1 MTAVC
6 CSQCFDFIARK
17 DTTAAKLWL
26 DACAFCV
33 KFEGIFKL
41 KENRVPHTIKHFR
54 CLEELGF
61 ITTADGDDAVKV
73 RVNGY
78 DIMEMAGIPEGMD
91 TFCIDREEH
100 KAQWL

>member
-17 DTTAAKLWL
+17 NTTAAKLWL
-26 DACAFCV
+26 DACTFCV

-41 KENRVPHTIKHFR
+41 KETRIPNAIKHFR

-61 ITTADGDDAVKV
+61 ISTADGDDAVKV

-78 DIMEMAGIPEGMD
+78 DVLEMEDMEGGVD
-91 TFCIDREEH
+91 TFCINREEH
-100 KAQWL
+100 KQQWP